1 VLPLIPAYMSYLAG
15 RATMQSSLELST
27 GTVSVATTSGGSGV
41 LSRTGNGGFAI
52 HVNKLIMLIHALF
65 FVAGFTLI
73 FVVFGLLTNA
83 GVAFLD
89 ARAYDVQKLIAR
101 LGGILIIFF
110 GLHILGLTGWVLN
123 KLIAGAQETPGS
135 NQPGRWLVGGLHRI
149 QAFLY
154 GDTRKQINPRNRYGY
169 VGSAAMGVA
178 FAAGWTPCVGPIY
191 GSIVTLAINSGQ
203 THNYNLPAM
212 LLLAYSLGLGLP
224 FLIASVALERVRGLL
239 KRIQRQMRVVEII
252 SGVLL
257 IIIGYLLL
265 TDSFSYFNQFF
276 IALNGPSYNLETC
289 STAVLNGEMPI
300 RDYGTCMNLGSNYK
314 DVQAENFWGDFAGF
328 LVR

>member
-1 VLPLIPAYMSYLAG
+1 MSYLAG
-15 RATMQSSLELST
+15 RATMQTSLELST
-27 GTVSVATTSGGSGV
+27 ATVAVGAVGGSAGGV
-41 LSRTGNGGFAI
+41 VSRSTSSTGFVI
-52 HVNKLIMLIHALF
+52 HLNRVIMLIHALF

-89 ARAYDVQKLIAR
+89 ARAYDVQKLIAH
-101 LGGILIIFF
+101 LGGLLIIFF
-110 GLHILGLTGWVLN
+110 GLHILGVTGWLLK
-123 KLIAGAQETPGS
+123 KLTAGVHESPAS
-135 NQPGRWLVGGLHRI
+135 NQPGRWLVGSLERI

-154 GDTRKQINPRNRYGY
+154 GDTRRQVNPRNRYGY

-203 THNYNLPAM
+203 THNYNLAAV
-212 LLLAYSLGLGLP
+212 LLFAYSLGLGLP

-239 KRIQRQMRVVEII
+239 KRIQRQMRVVEIV

-289 STAVLNGEMPI
+289 TTGVLNGDTPI
-300 RDYGTCMNLGSNYK
+300 KDFGTCMNLGSNYREM
-314 DVQAENFWGDFAGF
+314 QSESFWSEFGGF